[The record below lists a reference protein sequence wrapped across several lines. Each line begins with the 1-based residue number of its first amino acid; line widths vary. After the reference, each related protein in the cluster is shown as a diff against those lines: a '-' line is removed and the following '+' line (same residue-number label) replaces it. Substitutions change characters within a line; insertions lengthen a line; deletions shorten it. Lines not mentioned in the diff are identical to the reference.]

1 MLRMCKT
8 PELKTPSNFISLCYQ
23 TLSSLIFL
31 MQETNLT
38 EMAQDHPGFE
48 RAVELAIGEHE
59 EMSMRFVSRS
69 SSASTKTNLNLPPK
83 STSPRPPRQAYSLHL
98 LKNLWDCLI
107 TLKNLLC
114 LDLFKSFYVNPPPH
128 SSN

>member
-1 MLRMCKT
+1 
-8 PELKTPSNFISLCYQ
+8 
-23 TLSSLIFL
+23 

-69 SSASTKTNLNLPPK
+69 SSASTKTNLSLPPK
-83 STSPRPPRQAYSLHL
+83 STSPRPPTGLFIASPKESLGL
-98 LKNLWDCLI
+98 
-107 TLKNLLC
+107 
-114 LDLFKSFYVNPPPH
+114 
-128 SSN
+128 SNY

>member
-1 MLRMCKT
+1 MCKT

-38 EMAQDHPGFE
+38 AMAQDHPGFE

>member
-1 MLRMCKT
+1 MFRMSKT
-8 PELKTPSNFISLCYQ
+8 PELKTLLNFISLCYQ
-23 TLSSLIFL
+23 TLSSIIFL

-69 SSASTKTNLNLPPK
+69 SSASTK
-83 STSPRPPRQAYSLHL
+83 Q
-98 LKNLWDCLI
+98 I
-107 TLKNLLC
+107 
-114 LDLFKSFYVNPPPH
+114 
-128 SSN
+128 

>member
-1 MLRMCKT
+1 
-8 PELKTPSNFISLCYQ
+8 
-23 TLSSLIFL
+23 

-69 SSASTKTNLNLPPK
+69 SSASKKKTNLNLPPK
-83 STSPRPPRQAYSLHL
+83 TTSPRPPDRPIHCIS
-98 LKNLWDCLI
+98 
-107 TLKNLLC
+107 
-114 LDLFKSFYVNPPPH
+114 
-128 SSN
+128 